1 MDRAAMLKSREQS
14 NDAHFRRPG
23 VDQTAG
29 PCMESLLPVQT
40 TDGVNTVNAR
50 SLHAVLGVGRDYSTW
65 FKGRVAQYKFAEG
78 VDFTALPQSGEPAN
92 NGFQTAIEHH
102 ISLDMAKELAMV
114 ENNVAGRTARRYFIA
129 AEKRLREV
137 VELPQTYLEA
147 LEAHVISERKRL
159 ALEAEAKPLRLKAAF
174 TDAVISTA
182 DTMDMA
188 TAAQKLDMGRNRLF
202 SQLRHHRVLIGK
214 GERWNLPY
222 QTHIDAGHFVVRAG
236 IHDRPDGPH
245 NHSSL
250 RVTPKGLV
258 YLHGL
263 LIGAKA

>member
-1 MDRAAMLKSREQS
+1 M
-14 NDAHFRRPG
+14 
-23 VDQTAG
+23 
-29 PCMESLLPVQT
+29 
-40 TDGVNTVNAR
+40 
-50 SLHAVLGVGRDYSTW
+50 
-65 FKGRVAQYKFAEG
+65 QYGFAEG
-78 VDFTALPQSGEPAN
+78 VDFTTLPQPGEPEN
-92 NGFQTAIEHH
+92 NGFRTAIEHH

-114 ENNVAGRTARRYFIA
+114 ENNASGRLARRYFIA

-137 VELPQTYLEA
+137 VTLPQTYLEA
-147 LEAHVISERKRL
+147 LEAHIVSERKRL
-159 ALEAEAKPLRLKAAF
+159 VLEAEVQVLLPKAAF

-188 TAAQKLDMGRNRLF
+188 TAAQKLNMGRNRLF
-202 SQLRHHRVLIGK
+202 RLLRGAQVLIGR

-236 IHDRPDGPH
+236 VHERPDGPH

-250 RVTPKGLV
+250 RVTPKGLL

-263 LIGAKA
+263 LNGASNA